1 MKFNRTIFWRIF
13 TLLTILEACFL
24 LTGCTAAWLSAIS
37 ALLPTIGAVVN
48 AIVAFVAALEG
59 KTVSASTLA
68 AVQKWETNVTTE
80 INAAEALIAAAK
92 QSAGPSI
99 IAEIQA
105 AMQSILSQFN
115 SILSGVDVTDSSTI
129 AKLTQFVALG
139 VAAINAVL
147 SLIPMAL
154 AKIKAAA
161 SEDELRQYDKL
172 GANAVKNATK
182 TMRETYVAIRS
193 EHTPSADVNAALDSL
208 PKSI

>member
-1 MKFNRTIFWRIF
+1 MKFNRTIFWRVF
-13 TLLTILEACFL
+13 TLLTILETCFM
-24 LTGCTAAWLSAIS
+24 LTGCTAAWLGAIS

-48 AIVAFVAALEG
+48 AIVAFVAALSG
-59 KTVSASTLA
+59 KTVSASTTA
-68 AVQKWETNVTTE
+68 AIQKWAANVSTE
-80 INAAEALIAAAK
+80 ISNAETLIAAAK
-92 QSAGPSI
+92 QSAGTSI
-99 IAEIQA
+99 LGEIQA
-105 AMQSILSQFN
+105 VMESILSQFN

-147 SLIPMAL
+147 SLIPMAME
-154 AKIKAAA
+154 KIDAGA
-161 SEDELRQYDKL
+161 SEDELKQYDKL

-182 TMRETYVAIRS
+182 TMRETYAAILS

>member
-1 MKFNRTIFWRIF
+1 MKFDRTIFWRVF

-24 LTGCTAAWLSAIS
+24 LTGCTAAWLGAIS
-37 ALLPTIGAVVN
+37 TLLPTIGAVVN

-68 AVQKWETNVTTE
+68 AVQKWETNVMTE

-154 AKIKAAA
+154 AKIKAGAP
-161 SEDELRQYDKL
+161 EDELRQYDRL
-172 GANAVKNATK
+172 GADAVKNATK
-182 TMRETYVAIRS
+182 TMRETYAAIRS